1 MTTTRS
7 RAIRYVAIK
16 FGVFAVVS
24 LTMLVLLYNTM
35 VRPVSNNSNRYMAD
49 FTDVSGLKVGDDVR
63 IAGVRVGAVDS
74 IQVVGDSALVG
85 IEVGPGHPLSDTMG
99 LVLRY
104 QNLVGQKY
112 LAIVPG
118 KQGGTPLAPGSVIPF
133 ARTSPGFNLTS
144 LLNGFR
150 PLFQVLR
157 PQDVNKLSESIIQVL
172 QGEGGT
178 VSGLLQETTQ
188 LTNYLA
194 DRDHLFHQVA
204 MNLVPVLGEISGNG
218 QQLADSVHQLSE
230 LTAGLAANRGT
241 IMSSID
247 SMAELLD
254 RVETTV
260 TELRQP
266 LTRDIA
272 VLQQVLHLYATTK
285 DQYGAAPG
293 QFAKV
298 LEVLGRITSYQSA
311 ANIYY
316 CTITVIAGGAKVPTD
331 PPGSKYSKVCK

>member
-1 MTTTRS
+1 MTTTRA
-7 RAIRYVAIK
+7 RATRAVAAK
-16 FGVFAVVS
+16 FGAFAAIALV
-24 LTMLVLLYNTM
+24 LLVLLYNTM
-35 VRPVSNNSNRYMAD
+35 VRPVPTNANSYTAE
-49 FTDVSGLKVGDDVR
+49 FTDVSGLRVGDDVR
-63 IAGVRVGAVDS
+63 IAGVRVGAVHS
-74 IQVVGDSALVG
+74 IRVVGDSALVRIDIG
-85 IEVGPGHPLSDTMG
+85 TGHQLTDAMG

-118 KQGGTPLAPGSVIPF
+118 KTSGTPLATGAVIPF
-133 ARTSPGFNLTS
+133 ARTSPGFNLTT

-157 PQDVNKLSESIIQVL
+157 PEDVNRLSESIIKVL
-172 QGEGGT
+172 QGEDGT
-178 VSGLLQETTQ
+178 VSGLLQETTR

-204 MNLVPVLGEISGNG
+204 VNLVPVLGEISGNG
-218 QQLADSVHQLSE
+218 QQLAESVHQLSE

-247 SMAELLD
+247 SMAQLLD
-254 RVETTV
+254 RVDTTV
-260 TELRQP
+260 AELRQP
-266 LTRDIA
+266 LTRDVG
-272 VLQQVLHLYATTK
+272 VLQQVLRLYASTK

-293 QFAKV
+293 QFAKI
-298 LEVLGRITSYQSA
+298 LEVLGRMTSYRSA
-311 ANIYY
+311 ANVYY
-316 CTITVIAGGAKVPTD
+316 CTITLVAGDTRVATD